1 MKIWLFSLC
10 CSVNLFAQIPETDI
24 WLFKISKKENNFL
37 LTQPINIT
45 NRVGYDNQPAFTED
59 GKSILYVSIDS
70 TKQADIYQYSI
81 SKKTKINL
89 TKSDVSEYSPTLMP
103 NSTGFSCVVVEKDS
117 SQRVW
122 SYDFLGKFLAVVHEN
137 TDSVGY
143 YTWLNKDT
151 LLYYKLTSPHSL
163 RALDVKTNND
173 VWIAGNPSRAFKK
186 IDTSSKFIY
195 AIKQDS
201 ITEFRIYNPI
211 LKESKFYCK
220 SNTITEDFIWHSD
233 FGLIRSENSN
243 LIRYNEQNQK
253 WETLF
258 SFSNFGIKKVTR
270 FVFDLKSKQIAIVN
284 NLVD

>member
-10 CSVNLFAQIPETDI
+10 LSANLIAQIPETDV
-24 WLFKISKKENNFL
+24 WLFKIIKKDNNL
-37 LTQPINIT
+37 LPAQPLNIT
-45 NRVGYDNQPAFTED
+45 NRVGYDNQPTFTED

-70 TKQADIYQYSI
+70 TKQADIYQYNI
-81 SKKTKINL
+81 SKKNRVNL
-89 TKSDVSEYSPTLMP
+89 TNSDVSEYSPTVMP
-103 NSTGFSCVVVEKDS
+103 DNSGFSCVVVEKDS
-117 SQRVW
+117 SQRIW
-122 SYDFLGKFLAVVHEN
+122 NYNHFGKFLNIVHEN

-151 LLYYKLTSPHSL
+151 LLYYKLTSPHGL

-173 VWIAGNPSRAFKK
+173 VWITNNPSRAFKK
-186 IDTSSKFIY
+186 INNSSKFIY

-201 ITEFRIYNPI
+201 ITEFRIYNPV

-220 SNTITEDFIWHSD
+220 SNTITEDFIWHPE
-233 FGLIRSENSN
+233 FGLIRSEISD
-243 LIRYNEQNQK
+243 LFRYNEQAQK

-258 SFSNFGIKKVTR
+258 SFSNFGIQKITR

-284 NLVD
+284 NLID